1 MCLVTVYRWLQLS
14 IKRQAISVGWYYLTP
29 HRYNT
34 HGRIF
39 YSLVIVCDI
48 FLFFFFLFIIPVTES
63 TYVSRLKYLP
73 GVRVSIFSP
82 SSFAGRERGQR
93 VIKWTWMESTRVSR
107 GSTLSV
113 FEKILRRHVGYI
125 IKKKKR
131 TNPCEDKIMQDYAS
145 KKNSLPLIIEILFF
159 VDFIDHSYEQTW
171 YLNENDSREW
181 SKKIHQSCYFYT
193 LSLII
198 PYIRI
203 EDKK

>member
-1 MCLVTVYRWLQLS
+1 MILSYAASLQHARPYILF
-14 IKRQAISVGWYYLTP
+14 IS
-29 HRYNT
+29 HRLR
-34 HGRIF
+34 HF
-39 YSLVIVCDI
+39 P
-48 FLFFFFLFIIPVTES
+48 LFFFSFYNPRDRE
-63 TYVSRLKYLP
+63 YL
-73 GVRVSIFSP
+73 RIAFEI
-82 SSFAGRERGQR
+82 SSWRACFDFFPFEFRGQR
-93 VIKWTWMESTRVSR
+93 TWATRDKVNLD
-107 GSTLSV
+107 GKYTCFTKTYV
-113 FEKILRRHVGYI
+113 ECVWENFEKTRGIYY
-125 IKKKKR
+125 KKKKR

-159 VDFIDHSYEQTW
+159 VDFIDHPYEQTW